1 MKNATCIC
9 HPDRLATGFLQVPCA
24 PGGKLPVCADCF
36 RPEARQ
42 AVFDAYQANH
52 DSRIQAQKR
61 RDMLIKIMDSLPDK
75 FKTGPAYAA
84 LDGIVR
90 ARAELFADNA
100 EAAAAVLDETIDLIN
115 YLIDHRQP

>member
-9 HPDRLATGFLQVPCA
+9 HPERIATGFLDVSCA
-24 PGGKLPVCADCF
+24 PGGQLPVCADCF

-42 AVFDAYQANH
+42 AVFDAYRANH

-61 RDMLIKIMDSLPDK
+61 REMLLKIMDTVPDK
-75 FKTGPAYAA
+75 FKNGAAYAA

-100 EAAAAVLDETIDLIN
+100 EAAAAVLDQTIDRLN
-115 YLIDHRQP
+115 YLTEHR